1 MSVSP
6 RNAYLGVDGGG
17 SKTRAALIDS
27 QGTILA
33 AAEASG
39 SNPHNTDYATSAANI
54 DAAVRTAIE
63 ATSIASVRIVSG
75 FLGIAGIRDLAE
87 QQSLRKALE
96 QYDWAM
102 SSPLVIDHDLSI
114 AYASVL
120 ADSPGIV
127 LICGT
132 GSAAFGKDP
141 SGRTARASGRDL
153 GADDPGSGYSIGKMA
168 LELGLA
174 RASDRSRDTVA
185 SLALKLI
192 EMATN
197 GDDQAIELLDRNA
210 QSLVRIVANVQSKL
224 ALGSGFSIG
233 LSGSLAV
240 SKSYYHEML
249 REFLARRFPGAP
261 IVLPQRDPVNA
272 AAQLA
277 LRS

>member
-1 MSVSP
+1 MIT
-6 RNAYLGVDGGG
+6 NGLY
-17 SKTRAALIDS
+17 
-27 QGTILA
+27 
-33 AAEASG
+33 
-39 SNPHNTDYATSAANI
+39 
-54 DAAVRTAIE
+54 
-63 ATSIASVRIVSG
+63 
-75 FLGIAGIRDLAE
+75 
-87 QQSLRKALE
+87 
-96 QYDWAM
+96 
-102 SSPLVIDHDLSI
+102 
-114 AYASVL
+114 
-120 ADSPGIV
+120 
-127 LICGT
+127 
-132 GSAAFGKDP
+132 
-141 SGRTARASGRDL
+141 
-153 GADDPGSGYSIGKMA
+153 YSIGKMA